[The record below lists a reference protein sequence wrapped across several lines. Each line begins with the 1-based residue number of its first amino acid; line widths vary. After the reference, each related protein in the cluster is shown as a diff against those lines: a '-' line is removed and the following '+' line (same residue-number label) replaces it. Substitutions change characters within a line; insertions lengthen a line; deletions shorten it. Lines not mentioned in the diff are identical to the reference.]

1 MGIRKFTRAS
11 IGLSVALGAFVF
23 PASATAQ
30 SLPGTAASFAWSKS
44 ESILGAP
51 SALQAILSQQ
61 HAAPAFPAAATIT
74 PASYAQTS
82 YSRPPL
88 VQAVVHVQADDDGG
102 VTGRPDVFGSVAL
115 QIAQTPLDSKWHS
128 VEHSPVTGSFARFAA
143 TLKGFSPVEQLQLVN
158 NFVNHRITYEDDQK
172 QFGRPNVWMTADETL
187 RAGRGDCK
195 DYAIAKLQLLRAA
208 GFAPHDLYLT
218 VVHDLIRRADHA
230 VIVARAKGRMYVLD
244 EGTDEVLD
252 SKDVSDYRPIFTY
265 ASYGE
270 WIHGYRIEREAAPA
284 TAPVT
289 APVTIAENDQRSR
302 SASLFAFNAG
312 FKR

>member
-1 MGIRKFTRAS
+1 MAIRNISRAS
-11 IGLSVALGAFVF
+11 IGLSVALGAFLF
-23 PASATAQ
+23 PASAYAQ
-30 SLPGTAASFAWSKS
+30 SLPGTAASLAWSKS

-61 HAAPAFPAAATIT
+61 HAAPIASAAPTLVQ
-74 PASYAQTS
+74 ASYSPAS

-88 VQAVVHVQADDDGG
+88 VPAIARVQADDDGG

-115 QIAQTPLDSKWHS
+115 QIAQTPLDAKWHS

-143 TLKGFSPVEQLQLVN
+143 TLKGFSRVEQLQLVN

-172 QFGRPNVWMTADETL
+172 HFGRPNVWMTADDTL

-218 VVHDLIRRADHA
+218 IVHDLDRRADHA
-230 VIVARAKGRMYVLD
+230 VIVARASGRMYVLD
-244 EGTDEVLD
+244 DSTDEVLD
-252 SKDVSDYRPIFTY
+252 SRDVSDYRPIFTY

-270 WIHGYRIEREAAPA
+270 WIHGYRIQRE
-284 TAPVT
+284 TAPIT

-302 SASLFAFNAG
+302 SASLFAFKAG
-312 FKR
+312 FNK